1 MATVTITIEE
11 YDQFRKIVD
20 DFYRDE
26 NKRILMITDAGDI
39 DIISKDN
46 LDKLMSNKIN
56 DQKIEIKELKT
67 NNETLKIKT
76 DHLEKE
82 LSLIKRMNYWQF
94 KKYKL

>member
-26 NKRILMITDAGDI
+26 NKRILMITDVGDI

-46 LDKLMSNKIN
+46 LDKLMSNKID

-67 NNETLKIKT
+67 NIETLKIKT